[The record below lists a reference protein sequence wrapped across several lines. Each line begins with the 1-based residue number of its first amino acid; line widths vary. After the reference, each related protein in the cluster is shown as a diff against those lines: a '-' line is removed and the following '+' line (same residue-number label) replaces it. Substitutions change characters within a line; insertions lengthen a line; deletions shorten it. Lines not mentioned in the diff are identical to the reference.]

1 MTTSLTGE
9 LSALYPEEVAG
20 KADRRADF
28 EALAPTR
35 TRLRGRAKVYHAELE
50 RFFRFLIPRDATVL
64 EIGCGTGDLLAA
76 VAPSG
81 KGVGGESGGGGTA
94 GLSTNP
100 PGTTMLG

>member
-35 TRLRGRAKVYHAELE
+35 TRWRGRAKVYHAELE
-50 RFFRFLIPRDATVL
+50 RCFPDCELGAIPEPV
-64 EIGCGTGDLLAA
+64 
-76 VAPSG
+76 
-81 KGVGGESGGGGTA
+81 
-94 GLSTNP
+94 
-100 PGTTMLG
+100 